1 LSVGHTHLT
10 DKNYA
15 KFKKANKKMFVLGVS
30 DSSCNRCCFTE
41 QVLNYLVET
50 FDSATYAGKKGE
62 KLKVAR
68 VDLAERYDFIEKEG
82 ISFNNSPSIYVYFD
96 GDYYRY
102 DMESVTDHRNPTTLL
117 H

>member
-1 LSVGHTHLT
+1 
-10 DKNYA
+10 
-15 KFKKANKKMFVLGVS
+15 M
-30 DSSCNRCCFTE
+30 
-41 QVLNYLVET
+41 
-50 FDSATYAGKKGE
+50 
-62 KLKVAR
+62 
-68 VDLAERYDFIEKEG
+68 DLAERYDFIEKEG